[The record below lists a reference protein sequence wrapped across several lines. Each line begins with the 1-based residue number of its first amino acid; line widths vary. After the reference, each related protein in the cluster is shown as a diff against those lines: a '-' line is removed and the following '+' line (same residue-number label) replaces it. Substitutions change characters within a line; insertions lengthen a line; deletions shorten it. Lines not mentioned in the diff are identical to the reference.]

1 MLAMR
6 IHESGRSTPG
16 YCIPGISLGEIIET
30 VSFPRLIDVNWTHS
44 VAAALVMYQR
54 ARKIS
59 NLLGDPSNFSP
70 LAELQLEAYVV
81 AMNALSLL
89 DQKTAW
95 IAIPATA
102 ETGHEV

>member
-1 MLAMR
+1 MVRFWLWQIAKPEVNR
-6 IHESGRSTPG
+6 V
-16 YCIPGISLGEIIET
+16 SL
-30 VSFPRLIDVNWTHS
+30 
-44 VAAALVMYQR
+44 AALVMYQR

-59 NLLGDPSNFSP
+59 NLLGDPANFSS

-95 IAIPATA
+95 IAIPATV
-102 ETGHEV
+102 ETGHEVWFFKSPIWSLTRGCSRENEGN